1 MSAAHK
7 CADRMQSRNRR
18 QRHVQLGIE
27 SNASLEKSAGSLA
40 GAPLARRGARHPIVC
55 CLPEGPWNQVRPP
68 SLGDR
73 GHFSHLFA
81 HAHTKP
87 LPNSRLS
94 RVLESGF
101 GTDASVAHF
110 SLPAIFGQLTPAF
123 ARTYARILCT
133 RPACKC

>member
-1 MSAAHK
+1 MSAAQD

-18 QRHVQLGIE
+18 QRYVQLGIE
-27 SNASLEKSAGSLA
+27 SNPSLEKSAGSLA
-40 GAPLARRGARHPIVC
+40 GAALARRGARHPIVC

-73 GHFSHLFA
+73 GHFPLLFA

-87 LPNSRLS
+87 LLNSRRS

-101 GTDASVAHF
+101 RTDASVAQF
-110 SLPAIFGQLTPAF
+110 SLPAIFGQLAPAF
-123 ARTYARILCT
+123 ARTCARILCT